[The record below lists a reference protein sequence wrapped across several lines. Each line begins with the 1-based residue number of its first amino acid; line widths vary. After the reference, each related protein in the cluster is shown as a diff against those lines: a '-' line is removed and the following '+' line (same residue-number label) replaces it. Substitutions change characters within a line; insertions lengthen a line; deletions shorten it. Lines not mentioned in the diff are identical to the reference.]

1 MTPGPL
7 AGATGRG
14 VVEIPDSRAAS
25 PNGDPDGGM
34 TARGLDE
41 GMIAGTTAEMTDAP
55 QRLQPRF

>member
-14 VVEIPDSRAAS
+14 VVEIPVSKAAS
-25 PNGDPDGGM
+25 PTADPDGGT

-41 GMIAGTTAEMTDAP
+41 GMIAGMTAGTTDAP